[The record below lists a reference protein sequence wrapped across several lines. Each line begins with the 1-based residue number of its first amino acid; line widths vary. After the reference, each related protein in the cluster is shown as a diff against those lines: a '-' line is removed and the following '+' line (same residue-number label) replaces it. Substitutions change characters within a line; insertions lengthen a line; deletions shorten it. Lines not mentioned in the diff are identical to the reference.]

1 VSAVTDRLLDVEE
14 VAEILGVK
22 KSWVREACRD
32 GRLPHV
38 RVGRYLRFRLERIYE
53 WIEEQEQG

>member
-1 VSAVTDRLLDVEE
+1 VSAVSDRLLDVAE
-14 VAEILGVK
+14 VATLLGVK
-22 KSWVREACRD
+22 ASWVREACRD

>member
-1 VSAVTDRLLDVEE
+1 MSAVTDRLHDVAE
-14 VAEILGVK
+14 VADLLGVK
-22 KSWVREACRD
+22 QSWVREACRD

-38 RVGRYLRFRLERIYE
+38 RIGRYLRFRLERIYE